1 MHVIFIANAGHKIRC
16 LLGVLR
22 FDVMSGDTRTCL
34 CFIRDEISYVK
45 CQRDRA
51 PSTQMKKDQEGNPNS
66 SKEYHWLR
74 NSELPTHFL
83 CPK

>member
-34 CFIRDEISYVK
+34 CFIRDEISYDK
-45 CQRDRA
+45 CQRDKA
-51 PSTQMKKDQEGNPNS
+51 LSTQMKKDQEGNPN
-66 SKEYHWLR
+66 
-74 NSELPTHFL
+74 
-83 CPK
+83 